1 MTNGTDRNRAAKGDE
16 DSPLRDES
24 HTATP
29 GSVLNHEIR
38 HFTDQLPYGIL
49 ILRPDFTVDYFN
61 ATFGNMFAYE
71 VKALPDI
78 GSWFEKTFQR
88 PLMRQMLDPI
98 SGKRQEG
105 GRFETVIAIQSQE
118 KGRRLC
124 HIHVISLTDGCLLTT
139 CHDITERS
147 RIESEMQY
155 SKFDSVSLLI
165 SGLALI
171 MDDTVESLQG
181 LLETTWGQE
190 PPVVR
195 KLQAVDQEVRS
206 GRELL
211 LRIQTFTGG
220 RTKETR
226 PADLNE
232 IIRKTSTLFANTRQG
247 ITVHRKLEERLWA
260 VEADRIQIEKM
271 LIHLYMYLQQTAPD
285 SGEFQ
290 IETENTVLP
299 GDESILYRVNPGRYV
314 KVTLAGKAMPKGGLG
329 RPKALRL
336 SSLMNEIGLRDSL
349 GITCALCI
357 LQGHG
362 GVMTVSGLED
372 SMPVMQILLP
382 ATEAPAIETPLR
394 RKARASG
401 GTILLVDDDEVLI
414 ELNREI
420 LESAG
425 YRVLA
430 ACSGRE
436 ALEMYGVWKGD
447 IDLVMLD
454 MIMPGMGGGETFR
467 ELKKMDP
474 RVSVI
479 IISGYSLP
487 DEVCRLLEEGCR
499 GFLQKPF
506 QLPALLKKIRQVIGG
521 QEGKGWES
529 YDS

>member
-1 MTNGTDRNRAAKGDE
+1 
-16 DSPLRDES
+16 
-24 HTATP
+24 
-29 GSVLNHEIR
+29 
-38 HFTDQLPYGIL
+38 
-49 ILRPDFTVDYFN
+49 
-61 ATFGNMFAYE
+61 
-71 VKALPDI
+71 
-78 GSWFEKTFQR
+78 
-88 PLMRQMLDPI
+88 
-98 SGKRQEG
+98 
-105 GRFETVIAIQSQE
+105 
-118 KGRRLC
+118 
-124 HIHVISLTDGCLLTT
+124 
-139 CHDITERS
+139 
-147 RIESEMQY
+147 MQY

-206 GRELL
+206 GKDLL

-232 IIRKTSTLFANTRQG
+232 IIRKTSTIFANTRQG
-247 ITVHRKLEERLWA
+247 ITVRRKLEERPWA
-260 VEADRIQIEKM
+260 VEADRVQIEKM

-314 KVTLAGKAMPKGGLG
+314 KVTLAGKAMPKEGLG

-357 LQGHG
+357 IQGHG
-362 GVMTVSGLED
+362 GVMTISGLED
-372 SMPVMQILLP
+372 SVPVLQIMLP
-382 ATEAPAIETPLR
+382 ATEAPAVETPLR
-394 RKARASG
+394 REARSSG

-430 ACSGRE
+430 ACSGWE

-487 DEVCRLLEEGCR
+487 DEVCRLIEEGCR